1 MASEKT
7 NDSAGAGT
15 RPPARETR
23 NAGISRDGTAKFAK
37 GARWGGSSYCEQ
49 FYKYL
54 TRWNVRASLAR
65 GPATAGLR
73 LCEHARPA
81 GHETIRLSSPLTS
94 IHHNRYVAAG
104 VGI

>member
-15 RPPARETR
+15 RPPAREPR
-23 NAGISRDGTAKFAK
+23 NAGISRDSTAKFAK

-49 FYKYL
+49 IYKYL
-54 TRWNVRASLAR
+54 TRGNARASLAR

-81 GHETIRLSSPLTS
+81 VQLGSR
-94 IHHNRYVAAG
+94 NQCDGAAAFFRQSG
-104 VGI
+104 T